1 MSDPPSQDLFANSRR
16 LLGPNRFFPGPGAVL
31 DALPPAGFDQAA
43 IERWRANVAGLRAKL
58 GWPNQTLAVR
68 RHAGGTTLA
77 VEAPEDQL
85 QAACDVNEIAWEAA
99 ADGSAL
105 EDPVLIDRVAKDAAE
120 EKEPAL
126 RALLETAAA
135 RGLPVFLDEDEVTI
149 GVGQKGHSWLRE
161 ALPTPDEIPW
171 DTLGGAP
178 SIVVTGTNG
187 KTTTVRL
194 CARIAGA
201 AGYRAGYN
209 CTEGVVVDGVLV
221 VSGDYAG
228 PAGARR
234 VIRHAGV
241 TFAVLEAARGGIL
254 RRGLAIRQADVAV
267 VTNVTPDH
275 FGEYG
280 VDTIEDLTETKL
292 VVARLLDEQGL
303 LVVNA
308 EGASLLAAARRL
320 EKRLGLFALDY
331 DHPELAA
338 HRAGGGAT
346 CGVSAGRMRLSGDG
360 KEHDLGAVAAMPLT
374 VGGAARF
381 NIANIAAASL
391 ACAACGIAP
400 DVIAGELARFGA
412 RREDNSGRLE
422 RWKLRGVEIL
432 LDYAHNPDG
441 LDGLLAVA
449 ESLRR
454 PGSRLGLVMG
464 QAGNRSEDEI
474 RDLART
480 AAASRPDL
488 ILLKDEPGMLR
499 GRAPGEVPALLRA
512 ALLEA
517 GMAEDRIHILGDEL
531 QAAYTLMSWADSGD
545 VAVLSVHGS
554 ETRPQLRAALDL
566 AIAAQG

>member
-1 MSDPPSQDLFANSRR
+1 MKDSPRLDQFANSRR
-16 LLGPNRFFPGPGAVL
+16 LLGPSRFFSGAGAVL
-31 DALPPAGFDQAA
+31 DALPPAAFDAAA
-43 IERWRANVAGLRAKL
+43 IDRWRTNVASLRDKL
-58 GWPNQTLAVR
+58 GWPAQGLAAR
-68 RHAGGTTLA
+68 RHKAGTTLA
-77 VEAPEDQL
+77 LEAPLDQL

-99 ADGSAL
+99 AADSAPD
-105 EDPVLIDRVAKDAAE
+105 DPVLIEQLRRDAAE
-120 EKEPAL
+120 EREPAL
-126 RALLETAAA
+126 LALLAAAAA
-135 RGLPVFLDEDEVTI
+135 RRLPVFTDEDEVTI

-161 ALPTPDEIPW
+161 ALPPVDEVPW
-171 DTLGGAP
+171 DTLGAAP
-178 SIVVTGTNG
+178 VIVVTGTNG

-194 CARIAGA
+194 CARIAGS

-209 CTEGVVVDGVLV
+209 CTEGVVVDGATV

-234 VIRHAGV
+234 VVRHAGV

-254 RRGLAIRQADVAV
+254 RRGLAVRHADVAV

-280 VDTIEDLTETKL
+280 VDTVEDLIETKL
-292 VVARLLDEQGL
+292 AVAKLLDRDGL

-308 EGASLLAAARRL
+308 EGASLLQMARRTG
-320 EKRLGLFALDY
+320 KRLGLFSLDY
-331 DHPELAA
+331 AHPELAA
-338 HRAGGGAT
+338 HRAAGGAV
-346 CGVSAGRMRLSGDG
+346 CGVFHGRLMLSREGT
-360 KEHDLGAVAAMPLT
+360 EHDLGAVAEMPLT

-381 NIANIAAASL
+381 NVANIAAASL
-391 ACAACGIAP
+391 ACAGFGIAP
-400 DVIAGELARFGA
+400 DLIAGELSRFGA
-412 RREDNSGRLE
+412 RREDNAGRLE

-441 LDGLLAVA
+441 MQGLLAVA

-464 QAGNRSEDEI
+464 QAGNRNEAEI

-480 AAASRPDL
+480 AAAARPDL

-517 GMAEDRIHILGDEL
+517 GSKEDTIHIMGDEL
-531 QAAYTLMSWADSGD
+531 QAAYTLMSWADAGD

-566 AIAAQG
+566 AISAQG